1 VYAMIESDGIVL
13 PSKRLMYQ
21 RSADHRALL
30 NPLMVSIDF
39 SQVKFS

>member
-1 VYAMIESDGIVL
+1 VDGIVM

-21 RSADHRALL
+21 RGTDHRALL

-39 SQVKFS
+39 SHVQFS